1 MKSPSQTKRHG
12 QVTYAVALP
21 HCAPVDRPG
30 DHRTNPSHCNT
41 QKASLPRPSPHAK
54 PETFSRK
61 IAGKAMKTM
70 QSSPHVSLNLNA
82 DRRPQLSGLGSKS
95 FDRRVNQKAGDGA
108 LHCRRPFFVFYALF
122 CWVKRIP
129 ANSLPS
135 LPAAKQRHS
144 VFPIR
149 PRLCALSARTLAT
162 LCLCDL
168 RLM

>member
-82 DRRPQLSGLGSKS
+82 DRRPQLLCLVGTLSDPPVNEKPSCFPRRLFSFYPVISQGLAST
-95 FDRRVNQKAGDGA
+95 RLARV
-108 LHCRRPFFVFYALF
+108 
-122 CWVKRIP
+122 
-129 ANSLPS
+129 SLPS
-135 LPAAKQRHS
+135 ETGQITRRD
-144 VFPIR
+144 FGGPISSSG
-149 PRLCALSARTLAT
+149 PEF
-162 LCLCDL
+162 
-168 RLM
+168 